1 MAYDT
6 PPAPLS
12 LDTHAAAAS
21 RTTAEKARPFG
32 ARHWKFATKLVKTR
46 YSEIK
51 HRAGRRRWSAH
62 PTTRGKSITM
72 LLYARQHYSWLSG
85 CHNTTSR
92 VCESLGTTSRYGPLT
107 APRRSDWRRKR
118 HPGASAGRAAR
129 ARGRP
134 CRRDRRAAPAVRV
147 VCGSSPPRMAARA
160 PPENLPTAE
169 HPHPGQGLHLPV
181 KPNQVK
187 STQVKSSQVRSGQG
201 LHLPGLL
208 PEILNHVD
216 AHRPN
221 QTSSEA
227 IRRHQG
233 ERTEEILDHVD
244 AHPLAPTRRA
254 LDCASMLDG
263 GEPRP

>member
-1 MAYDT
+1 
-6 PPAPLS
+6 
-12 LDTHAAAAS
+12 
-21 RTTAEKARPFG
+21 
-32 ARHWKFATKLVKTR
+32 
-46 YSEIK
+46 
-51 HRAGRRRWSAH
+51 
-62 PTTRGKSITM
+62 
-72 LLYARQHYSWLSG
+72 
-85 CHNTTSR
+85 
-92 VCESLGTTSRYGPLT
+92 
-107 APRRSDWRRKR
+107 
-118 HPGASAGRAAR
+118 
-129 ARGRP
+129 
-134 CRRDRRAAPAVRV
+134 
-147 VCGSSPPRMAARA
+147 MAARA

-187 STQVKSSQVRSGQG
+187 STQVKSSQVKSGQG

-208 PEILNHVD
+208 PEILDHVD

-227 IRRHQG
+227 LRRHQG

-254 LDCASMLDG
+254 LDCAGMLDG